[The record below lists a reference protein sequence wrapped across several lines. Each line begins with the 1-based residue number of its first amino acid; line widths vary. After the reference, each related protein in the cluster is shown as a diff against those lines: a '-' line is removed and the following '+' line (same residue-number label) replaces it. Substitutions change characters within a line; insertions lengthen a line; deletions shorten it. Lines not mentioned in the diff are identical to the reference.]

1 MNHKFFKL
9 PKEKQTAIVN
19 AGYRIFSLTS
29 YRKTP
34 VGEIAKEAKI
44 SKSLLFYYFQNKKD
58 LYLYLW
64 NHAASITSEELD
76 LEQCYD
82 KGNLFDR
89 MEKGM
94 EAKLRLVA
102 RYPHMSN
109 FVLRAFY
116 EKDGDIKVAIQE
128 SYVTLFAK
136 KEKQMLASLDAFDY
150 KEGIDLEMMIQQM
163 YWAAEGYLWQK
174 VHEDQLDIEEMEQDF

>member
-1 MNHKFFKL
+1 
-9 PKEKQTAIVN
+9 
-19 AGYRIFSLTS
+19 
-29 YRKTP
+29 
-34 VGEIAKEAKI
+34 
-44 SKSLLFYYFQNKKD
+44 
-58 LYLYLW
+58 
-64 NHAASITSEELD
+64 
-76 LEQCYD
+76 
-82 KGNLFDR
+82 
-89 MEKGM
+89 M

-116 EKDGDIKVAIQE
+116 EKDGDIKAAIQE

-174 VHEDQLDIEEMEQDF
+174 VHEDQLDIEEMEQDFRKMLAFWRSVYENPKE